1 MARPPSKHKQ
11 TQIVRR
17 PRRRGRMVPPG
28 RLIAGRDFPEFLQQA
43 VLLSGSLRQA
53 ARKLRV
59 SYSTLRGWLGRRCD
73 EPPEAERDL
82 LAEHAAAMRAEL
94 DAASEHLA
102 TVRGQLDVLEHGE

>member
-1 MARPPSKHKQ
+1 MARPQSKKKQ

-17 PRRRGRMVPPG
+17 SRPRGRLVPPG

-59 SYSTLRGWLGRRCD
+59 SYSTLRGWLGRRCE

-82 LAEHAAAMRAEL
+82 LAEHAAAIRAEL

>member
-1 MARPPSKHKQ
+1 MARPQSKKKQ

-17 PRRRGRMVPPG
+17 PRRRGRLVPRG

-73 EPPEAERDL
+73 ESPEGERDL
-82 LAEHAAAMRAEL
+82 LAEHVAVIRAEL
-94 DAASEHLA
+94 DAAAEHLV
-102 TVRGQLDVLEHGE
+102 TVRGQLDALERGE